1 MILIPAIDIKDKKCV
16 RLFKGDFSQQKVY
29 SENPVDMAIKW
40 EKCGAQL
47 IHLVDLDGALEGES
61 INFEVIKEISS
72 TVNCEVQIGGGI
84 RNTKTV
90 ESYIK
95 IGASRVIIGTS
106 AFTDEDFLNEACKA
120 FPGKIAVGIDIK
132 DNKVAIKGWNTKIN
146 LTLSDAIKKFED
158 KGIELIVLTSVDR
171 DGTLEGFNRNL
182 VLEYLSSSSIPMIVS
197 GGIKDHTDLK
207 QINSLKNKL
216 IYGTILG
223 KSLYENKIDLKK
235 CITDYQNVS

>member
-16 RLFKGDFSQQKVY
+16 RLFKGDFAQQKVY

-61 INFEVIKEISS
+61 VNFEVIKEIAS
-72 TVNCEVQIGGGI
+72 TVGCEIQIGGGI
-84 RNTKTV
+84 RNVKTI

-106 AFTDEDFLNEACKA
+106 AFTDEDFLDEACKA
-120 FPGKIAVGIDIK
+120 FPGKIAVGLDIK
-132 DNKVAIKGWNTKIN
+132 DNKIAIKGWNTKIDT
-146 LTLSDAIKKFED
+146 TLYEAIKKFED
-158 KGIELIVLTSVDR
+158 KGIGLIVLTSVDR
-171 DGTLEGFNRNL
+171 DGTLEGFNKNL
-182 VLEYLSSSSIPMIVS
+182 VLEYLENSTIPMIVS
-197 GGIKDHTDLK
+197 GGIKDHKDLE
-207 QINSLKNKL
+207 QINSLNNKL

-223 KSLYENKIDLKK
+223 KSLYENRIDLKQ

>member
-1 MILIPAIDIKDKKCV
+1 M
-16 RLFKGDFSQQKVY
+16 Y

-90 ESYIK
+90 ESYIN

-146 LTLSDAIKKFED
+146 RTLSDAIKKFEN
-158 KGIELIVLTSVDR
+158 KGIELIILTSVDS

-182 VLEYLSSSSIPMIVS
+182 VLEYLESSSIPMIVS

-207 QINSLKNKL
+207 
-216 IYGTILG
+216 
-223 KSLYENKIDLKK
+223 
-235 CITDYQNVS
+235 TD

>member
-61 INFEVIKEISS
+61 VNFEVIKEISR
-72 TVNCEVQIGGGI
+72 TVGCEIQIGGGI
-84 RNTKTV
+84 RNVKTI

-106 AFTDEDFLNEACKA
+106 AFTDEDFLDEACKA
-120 FPGKIAVGIDIK
+120 FPGKIAVGLDIK
-132 DNKVAIKGWNTKIN
+132 DNKIAIKGWNTKIDT
-146 LTLSDAIKKFED
+146 TLYEAIKKFED
-158 KGIELIVLTSVDR
+158 KRIGLIVLTSVDR
-171 DGTLEGFNRNL
+171 DGTLEGFNKNL
-182 VLEYLSSSSIPMIVS
+182 VLEYLENSTIPMIVS
-197 GGIKDHTDLK
+197 GGIKDHKDLE
-207 QINSLKNKL
+207 QINSLNNKL

-223 KSLYENKIDLKK
+223 KSLYENRIDLKQ

>member
-90 ESYIK
+90 ESYIN

-146 LTLSDAIKKFED
+146 LTLSDAIKKFEN
-158 KGIELIVLTSVDR
+158 KGIELIILTSVDR

-182 VLEYLSSSSIPMIVS
+182 VLEYLESSSIPMIVS

-207 QINSLKNKL
+207 QINSLNNKVLANDDVHLFNILFIIIYKRKNF
-216 IYGTILG
+216 
-223 KSLYENKIDLKK
+223 
-235 CITDYQNVS
+235 ITFNPI

>member
-40 EKCGAQL
+40 ERCGAQL

-72 TVNCEVQIGGGI
+72 AVNCEVQIGGGI

-106 AFTDEDFLNEACKA
+106 AFTDEVFLNEACKA

-182 VLEYLSSSSIPMIVS
+182 VLEYLESSSIPMIVS

-207 QINSLKNKL
+207 QINSLNNKL

-223 KSLYENKIDLKK
+223 KSLYENKIDFKK

>member
-1 MILIPAIDIKDKKCV
+1 MKIFPAIDIKDRKCV
-16 RLFKGDFSQQKVY
+16 RLIKGNFDNKTEYEISPVEQAGKYKDHGFK
-29 SENPVDMAIKW
+29 NLHI
-40 EKCGAQL
+40 
-47 IHLVDLDGALEGES
+47 VDLDGALTGE
-61 INFEVIKEISS
+61 
-72 TVNCEVQIGGGI
+72 TVNIDIIEKIVSKSDLKIEIGGGI

-106 AFTDEDFLNEACKA
+106 AFTDEVFLNEACKA

-182 VLEYLSSSSIPMIVS
+182 VLEYLESSSIPMIVS
-197 GGIKDHTDLK
+197 GGIKDHKDLK
-207 QINSLKNKL
+207 QINSLNNKL

>member
-40 EKCGAQL
+40 ENCGAQL

-61 INFEVIKEISS
+61 INFEVIKEISN

>member
-90 ESYIK
+90 ESYIN
-95 IGASRVIIGTS
+95 IASRVIIGTS
-106 AFTDEDFLNEACKA
+106 VLLMKILNEACKA

-146 LTLSDAIKKFED
+146 LTLRM
-158 KGIELIVLTSVDR
+158 L
-171 DGTLEGFNRNL
+171 
-182 VLEYLSSSSIPMIVS
+182 
-197 GGIKDHTDLK
+197 
-207 QINSLKNKL
+207 LKNLRIK
-216 IYGTILG
+216 
-223 KSLYENKIDLKK
+223 E
-235 CITDYQNVS
+235 